1 MRRMNVSRIFTI
13 FFKLSISNKSPS
25 GLRKTFEDLGPTF
38 IKLGQLL
45 STRPD
50 FVPREYA
57 EEFRKLLDQNDVIP
71 YLVIK
76 EIIKQELNKEISQVF
91 KSIDPEPI
99 ASASIGQVHKA
110 VLKNGKKVVIKVL
123 KPGVKDS
130 IIEDSKI
137 LKILSGVLQKS
148 PFFKGI
154 GIKKVIEEF
163 SWWINKEIDFLI
175 EADRAKVLAKNL
187 ESLDYIQIP
196 LPYDEFSTSNLLV
209 IDYVNG
215 LTINDL
221 LNTMEVKNIVDPK
234 ELELPFPID
243 FNQVISNLIEC
254 YIFKQ
259 ILTDGFFHGDPHPAN
274 LILLPDN
281 QIAMVDFGIMGIL
294 DKKEH
299 SQVLMTILGIVEDD
313 PKIILN
319 VLTSITEKELNRT
332 DEFDI
337 TDAIT
342 QELHKIH
349 GGSLKDANIGE
360 LMVNIISVGRKYNL
374 RWSPSM
380 VLGMRAIALVEGVC
394 RRLGPKD
401 SIVDFI
407 KPHLRKYLASD
418 ALHKFSEDELFANL
432 LKFMEF
438 TQGLTNLKD
447 IFGEKGLKV
456 EVNEGKKMRGGE
468 NNG

>member
-1 MRRMNVSRIFTI
+1 MNFSRLFTI
-13 FFKLSISNKSPS
+13 FLKLSFSNKSPS

-50 FVPREYA
+50 FVPKEYT
-57 EEFRKLLDQNDVIP
+57 EEFRKLLDQNEIIP
-71 YLVIK
+71 YPIIK
-76 EIIKQELNKEISQVF
+76 EIIKKELGKDISEVF
-91 KSIDPEPI
+91 RSIDQEAI
-99 ASASIGQVHKA
+99 ASASIGQVHRA
-110 VLKNGKKVVIKVL
+110 VLKNGNKVVIKIL
-123 KPGVKDS
+123 KPGVKEC
-130 IIEDSKI
+130 IVEDTKI
-137 LKILSGVLQKS
+137 LKTLSGVLQKS
-148 PFFKGI
+148 SFFKGI
-154 GIKKVIEEF
+154 GIKKIIEEF
-163 SWWINKEIDFLI
+163 SWWINKEIDFQI

-187 ESLDYIQIP
+187 ENLDYIIIP
-196 LPYDEFSTSNLLV
+196 IPYENLTTNNLLV
-209 IDYVNG
+209 IDYING

-221 LNTMEVKNIVDPK
+221 FNTMKAKNVTNPED
-234 ELELPFPID
+234 LTLPFPID
-243 FNQVISNLIEC
+243 FGQVISRLIEC

-337 TDAIT
+337 TDVIAE
-342 QELHKIH
+342 ELHKIH

-360 LMVNIISVGRKYNL
+360 LMINIISVGRKYNL

-380 VLGMRAIALVEGVC
+380 VLGMRAIALIEGVC
-394 RRLGPKD
+394 RRLGPKT
-401 SIVDFI
+401 SIVEFI
-407 KPHLRKYLASD
+407 KPHLRSYLTKD
-418 ALHKFSEDELFANL
+418 ALNKFSEEEVYANL

-456 EVNEGKKMRGGE
+456 EVNEDKAVRGGDT
-468 NNG
+468 NG